1 MITIESWKEI
11 MANQKKQQKEIS
23 KTKRVMYGLAAVLV
37 LAVMGVAVGGFFFML
52 RHSQPAGDANVVKT
66 EVVANGENRFI
77 VHTDKKW
84 MTMQN
89 DGGTH
94 YDEKFLMDF
103 ETKELWQ
110 LEDYYKGFSGW
121 GYQNYQVEYRAL
133 TDDEIAELKDIIADI
148 RENKEELSKYDGE
161 VMPYALDD
169 GSEKIDIYDKSTI
182 NRLSKVLRYRVRYDD
197 VDETSPYVEP
207 GTDL

>member
-1 MITIESWKEI
+1 

-37 LAVMGVAVGGFFFML
+37 LAVMAVAVGGFFFML

-110 LEDYYKGFSGW
+110 LEDY
-121 GYQNYQVEYRAL
+121 
-133 TDDEIAELKDIIADI
+133 
-148 RENKEELSKYDGE
+148 
-161 VMPYALDD
+161 
-169 GSEKIDIYDKSTI
+169 
-182 NRLSKVLRYRVRYDD
+182 
-197 VDETSPYVEP
+197 
-207 GTDL
+207 

>member
-1 MITIESWKEI
+1 
-11 MANQKKQQKEIS
+11 
-23 KTKRVMYGLAAVLV
+23 
-37 LAVMGVAVGGFFFML
+37 
-52 RHSQPAGDANVVKT
+52 
-66 EVVANGENRFI
+66 
-77 VHTDKKW
+77 
-84 MTMQN
+84 
-89 DGGTH
+89 
-94 YDEKFLMDF
+94 MDF

-148 RENKEELSKYDGE
+148 RENKEELSKYDSE

-182 NRLSKVLRYRVRYDD
+182 KRLSKVLRYRVRYDD